1 MQNPGTTDPSRE
13 LRADER
19 AVLQKLLS
27 VDFPGVGELRL
38 QIPHTRVR
46 DECGC
51 GCPSV
56 VFTVDKTAAPPA
68 AVETNIP
75 VEGFVRPGRKTAVS
89 AMLFVWEG
97 YLHELEVM
105 GRRDGFPKHMPDA
118 ESLELYIES

>member
-1 MQNPGTTDPSRE
+1 MQNPGTIDPPRE
-13 LRADER
+13 LRVDER
-19 AVLQKLLS
+19 AVLEKLLS
-27 VDFPGVGELRL
+27 VDFPGVEELRL

-75 VEGFVRPGRKTAVS
+75 VEGFARPWIHI
-89 AMLFVWEG
+89 MLFVWEG
-97 YLHELEVM
+97 FLDELEVM
-105 GRRDGFPKHMPDA
+105 GSRGKFPKRLPDA
-118 ESLELYIES
+118 ESIELYIES